1 MFIDENETPESWW
14 VSAVLKTI
22 RAVALVCDII
32 TFPIHLLLQRPW
44 RKRALSRRIK
54 ARIIDSTSDTV
65 TVRSV
70 CEPCE
75 LHVRMVRDG
84 VGTME
89 AMLRA
94 AAARYAARPSLGTRT
109 VLSEEDE
116 PQPNGRVFKKFN
128 MGDYVWRT
136 YTDVEREAR
145 HFGAGLRELGCRPR
159 HNLVMFAETRAEW
172 MVAAH
177 GCFKQS
183 IPVVTIYA
191 TLGDEAIAHGIN
203 ETEVS
208 TVITT
213 HELLPKFRKI
223 LAKTPRV
230 DTIVFME
237 DQLQKTDRDGF
248 KPGIRIVAYK
258 EVVEM
263 GANSKIETV
272 PPSPS
277 DTAIVMYTS
286 GSTGVPKG
294 VVLSHRNMI
303 ATLKSFADAV
313 PIREDDILM
322 GFLPLAHVFELLA
335 ESICIIA
342 GVPIG
347 YSTALTMLDSSNK
360 IMKGTKGD
368 ATTLQPTCL
377 TTVPLILDRVSK
389 GITDKVSK
397 SGEFAGAFFRWA
409 YSYKQA
415 WMRRGY
421 DTPILNQLMFSKVRG
436 LLGGRLRLLLSG
448 GAPLSPD
455 THAQLRICLCCD
467 VVTGYG
473 LTETTSCATV
483 MDFADRYGTVPT
495 SACAATS
502 SPATGSPRPP
512 RAPPSW
518 TSPTGTGLFPHLPVL
533 RRRHRLRAHRDHLVR
548 HRHGLRRQVRDC
560 SHICLCCDVVTGYGL
575 TETTS
580 CATVMDFAD
589 RYGTVPT
596 SACAATSS
604 PATGSPRPPRA
615 PPSWTSPTGT
625 GLFPHLPVL
634 RRRHRLRAHRDHL
647 VRHRHG
653 LRRQV
658 RDCSHICLCCDV
670 VTGYGLTE
678 TTSCATV
685 MDFADRSTGRVGAPT
700 TGTDIKLVNW
710 EEGNYRVT
718 NKPFPQG
725 EIVIGGE
732 SVAEGYYKNPEKTKE
747 EFVEADGMRWFKSGD
762 IGELHHDGCIKIIDR
777 KKDLV
782 KLQAGEYV
790 SLGKVEAELKTCA
803 LVENICVYGDS
814 TKTYTVALVVPHPQ
828 RLQELA
834 AREGLPPMEF
844 EQLCRAPA
852 VEKAALR
859 ELADHALKCGLERFE
874 VPLAVKLVTEV
885 WSPDMGLVTAAFKIK
900 RKDIQERYKDDIK
913 RMYAS

>member
-44 RKRALSRRIK
+44 RKRELSRRIK
-54 ARIIDSTSDTV
+54 ARIIDSTNEAL

-94 AAARYAARPSLGTRT
+94 AAARYTDKPSLGTRT

-136 YTDVEREAR
+136 YTDVEREAKQ
-145 HFGAGLRELGCRPR
+145 FGAGLRELGCRPR
-159 HNLVMFAETRAEW
+159 QNIVMFAETRAEW

-213 HELLPKFRKI
+213 HDLLPKFRKI
-223 LAKTPRV
+223 LAKTPKV
-230 DTIVFME
+230 DTIIFME
-237 DQLQKTDRDGF
+237 DQLQKTNRDGF
-248 KPGIRIVAYK
+248 KEGIRIVAYK
-258 EVVEM
+258 EVLEK
-263 GANSKIETV
+263 GANSKIDTV
-272 PPSPS
+272 PPSPN
-277 DTAIVMYTS
+277 DTAIIMYTS

-313 PIREDDILM
+313 PIYDDDVLM

-347 YSTALTMLDSSNK
+347 YSTPLTMLDSSNK

-368 ATTLQPTCL
+368 ATTLQPTCI
-377 TTVPLILDRVSK
+377 TTVPLIMDRVSK

-397 SGEFAGAFFRWA
+397 SGEFASAFFKWA
-409 YSYKQA
+409 YTYKQA

-421 DTPILNQLMFSKVRG
+421 DTPLLNRVMFSKVRG
-436 LLGGRLRLLLSG
+436 LLGGRLRLMLSG

-455 THAQLRICLCCD
+455 THAQLKICLCSD

-483 MDFADRYGTVPT
+483 MDQY
-495 SACAATS
+495 
-502 SPATGSPRPP
+502 
-512 RAPPSW
+512 
-518 TSPTGTGLFPHLPVL
+518 
-533 RRRHRLRAHRDHLVR
+533 
-548 HRHGLRRQVRDC
+548 
-560 SHICLCCDVVTGYGL
+560 
-575 TETTS
+575 
-580 CATVMDFAD
+580 
-589 RYGTVPT
+589 
-596 SACAATSS
+596 
-604 PATGSPRPPRA
+604 
-615 PPSWTSPTGT
+615 
-625 GLFPHLPVL
+625 
-634 RRRHRLRAHRDHL
+634 
-647 VRHRHG
+647 
-653 LRRQV
+653 
-658 RDCSHICLCCDV
+658 
-670 VTGYGLTE
+670 
-678 TTSCATV
+678 
-685 MDFADRSTGRVGAPT
+685 DRSTGRVGAPT
-700 TGTDIKLVNW
+700 TGTDIRLVNW
-710 EEGNYRVT
+710 EEGHYRVT

-725 EIVIGGE
+725 EIVIGGD

-747 EFVEADGMRWFKSGD
+747 EFVEAEGRRWFKSGD

-814 TKTYTVALVVPHPQ
+814 SKNYTVALVVPHPQ
-828 RLQELA
+828 RLGELA
-834 AREGLPPMEF
+834 AREGLPPMDF
-844 EQLCRAPA
+844 EQLCRTPA
-852 VEKAALR
+852 VEKAVLK
-859 ELADHALKCGLERFE
+859 ELADHAMKCGLERFE
-874 VPLAVKLVTEV
+874 VPAAVKLVTEV

>member
-44 RKRALSRRIK
+44 RKRELSRRIK
-54 ARIIDSTSDTV
+54 ARIIDSTNEAL

-94 AAARYAARPSLGTRT
+94 AAARYTDKPSLGTRT

-136 YTDVEREAR
+136 YTDVEREAKQ
-145 HFGAGLRELGCRPR
+145 FGAGLRELGCRPR
-159 HNLVMFAETRAEW
+159 QNIVMFAETRAEW

-213 HELLPKFRKI
+213 HDLLPKFRKI
-223 LAKTPRV
+223 LAKTPKV
-230 DTIVFME
+230 DTIIFME
-237 DQLQKTDRDGF
+237 DQLQKTNRDGF
-248 KPGIRIVAYK
+248 KEGIRIVAYK
-258 EVVEM
+258 EVLEK
-263 GANSKIETV
+263 GANSKIDTV
-272 PPSPS
+272 PPSPN
-277 DTAIVMYTS
+277 DTAIIMYTS

-313 PIREDDILM
+313 PIYDDDVLM

-347 YSTALTMLDSSNK
+347 YSTPLTMLDSSNK

-368 ATTLQPTCL
+368 ATTLQPTCI
-377 TTVPLILDRVSK
+377 TTVPLIMDRVSK

-397 SGEFAGAFFRWA
+397 SGEFASAFFKWA
-409 YSYKQA
+409 YTYKQA

-421 DTPILNQLMFSKVRG
+421 DTPLLNRVMFSKVRG
-436 LLGGRLRLLLSG
+436 LLGGRLRLMLSG

-455 THAQLRICLCCD
+455 THAQLKICLCCD

-483 MDFADRYGTVPT
+483 MDQY
-495 SACAATS
+495 
-502 SPATGSPRPP
+502 
-512 RAPPSW
+512 
-518 TSPTGTGLFPHLPVL
+518 
-533 RRRHRLRAHRDHLVR
+533 
-548 HRHGLRRQVRDC
+548 
-560 SHICLCCDVVTGYGL
+560 
-575 TETTS
+575 
-580 CATVMDFAD
+580 
-589 RYGTVPT
+589 
-596 SACAATSS
+596 
-604 PATGSPRPPRA
+604 
-615 PPSWTSPTGT
+615 
-625 GLFPHLPVL
+625 
-634 RRRHRLRAHRDHL
+634 
-647 VRHRHG
+647 
-653 LRRQV
+653 
-658 RDCSHICLCCDV
+658 
-670 VTGYGLTE
+670 
-678 TTSCATV
+678 
-685 MDFADRSTGRVGAPT
+685 DRSTGRVGAPT
-700 TGTDIKLVNW
+700 TGTDIRLVNW
-710 EEGNYRVT
+710 EEGHYRVT

-725 EIVIGGE
+725 EIVIGGD

-747 EFVEADGMRWFKSGD
+747 EFVEAEGRRWFKSGD

-814 TKTYTVALVVPHPQ
+814 SKNYTVALVVPHPH
-828 RLQELA
+828 RLGELA
-834 AREGLPPMEF
+834 AREGLPPMDF
-844 EQLCRAPA
+844 EQLCRTPA
-852 VEKAALR
+852 VEKAVLK
-859 ELADHALKCGLERFE
+859 ELADHAMKCGLERFE
-874 VPLAVKLVTEV
+874 VPAAVKLVTEV